1 MKKKIIGFIAIILLA
16 LIVQQVYWYNKLDGN
31 LVVYVTNVSERD
43 SINLNIYL
51 DDKEVINE
59 TLTNKYI
66 FYKNSSFRVSPGN
79 HELIIKANGGEIE
92 DKYNFYSLFVK
103 RIVIEYNGKSGD
115 QKDLDFIIRSET
127 VFGNF
132 VVE

>member
-1 MKKKIIGFIAIILLA
+1 MKKKIIGFIGIILLA

-43 SINLNIYL
+43 SISLNIHL
-51 DDKEVINE
+51 DNKEVINE

-92 DKYNFYSLFVK
+92 QKYNFYSLFVK

-115 QKDLDFIIRSET
+115 QKNLDFIIWSET

>member
-66 FYKNSSFRVSPGN
+66 FYKNSSFRVSLGN

>member
-31 LVVYVTNVSERD
+31 LVVSVTNVSERD

-79 HELIIKANGGEIE
+79 HELIIKANGGDIE